1 MRPQVREVGDKTKP
15 GRIFGGRRRRW
26 GTVVVAVLT
35 ANAADELPA
44 TITATCQ
51 RTIQR

>member
-1 MRPQVREVGDKTKP
+1 MRPHVGEAADKTKP
-15 GRIFGGRRRRW
+15 DRIFGG
-26 GTVVVAVLT
+26 GTKTSVVAVLA

>member
-1 MRPQVREVGDKTKP
+1 MRPHVGEAADKTKP
-15 GRIFGGRRRRW
+15 DRIFGGAK
-26 GTVVVAVLT
+26 TSVVAVLA